1 MPTIPQ
7 GTVMSD
13 TDIHRLVQHHDGQLH
28 ALNTRVGHVEQKL
41 DVHDGKLDKIIA
53 AVTTQSAQP
62 KFEMRAVLGLVKD
75 FGVIFV
81 MVCGGILY
89 LATRQTETPIALIQK
104 DQADASQRLERM
116 ESLVLPDRWASRTER
131 SK

>member
-1 MPTIPQ
+1 MKTIPQ

-62 KFEMRAVLGLVKD
+62 RFDLRYFLDIAKNFTVLFAAV
-75 FGVIFV
+75 
-81 MVCGGILY
+81 CAGILY
-89 LATRQTETPIALIQK
+89 LASRNSEVDVAIIKK
-104 DQADASQRLERM
+104 DQDTASSRLERM
-116 ESLVLPDRWASRTER
+116 ESLILPERWATRETH
-131 SK
+131 K